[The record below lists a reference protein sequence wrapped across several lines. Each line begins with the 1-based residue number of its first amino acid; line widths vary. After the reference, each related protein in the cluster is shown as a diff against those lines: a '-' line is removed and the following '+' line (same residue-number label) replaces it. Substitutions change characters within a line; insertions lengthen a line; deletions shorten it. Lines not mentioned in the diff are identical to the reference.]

1 MREPR
6 SRAADGTMGRRAGH
20 RQASHPMTDRSQQTI
35 LVVDD
40 HQATRYSLCRI
51 LRGAG
56 FPVLEAATGAQAL
69 ELAPS
74 AAAVV
79 LDVHLPDLDGFEVC
93 RRLRAVRGQQ
103 SLPVIHVSS
112 VHITGFAQAKGQ
124 RAGADAYLVNP
135 VGPEQLLPLLDG
147 LLRRA
152 A

>member
-1 MREPR
+1 
-6 SRAADGTMGRRAGH
+6 
-20 RQASHPMTDRSQQTI
+20 MTDRSRHTI

-40 HQATRYSLCRI
+40 HEATRYSLSKI

-74 AAAVV
+74 AAAIV
-79 LDVHLPDLDGFEVC
+79 LDVHLPDIDGFEVC
-93 RRLRAVRGQQ
+93 RRVRAVDGLR
-103 SLPVIHVSS
+103 SLPVVHVSS
-112 VHITGFAQAKGQ
+112 VHVTGFAQAKGQ
-124 RAGADAYLVNP
+124 RAGADAYLLNP